1 MQARF
6 TPVATRWA
14 IRRSRSRAEDEL
26 MATAAIEGVA
36 DWHVFYAYRDV
47 KDGDGHYVVLADGQ
61 YPTAEQA
68 AHIAR
73 HSPARILRQCEAAR
87 ALIAEFLRLR
97 HSAICQVVPSRSP
110 PCNSSRQCTPTS
122 LTLTRPGPDP
132 LLRLSESGVA
142 KRH

>member
-1 MQARF
+1 
-6 TPVATRWA
+6 
-14 IRRSRSRAEDEL
+14 

-36 DWHVFYAYRDV
+36 DWHVFYAHRDV

-87 ALIAEFLRLR
+87 ALIAEFLRLEALGDLPGR
-97 HSAICQVVPSRSP
+97 AIAESALQQLASVHSDH
-110 PCNSSRQCTPTS
+110 
-122 LTLTRPGPDP
+122 PDFDQ
-132 LLRLSESGVA
+132 A
-142 KRH
+142 WT